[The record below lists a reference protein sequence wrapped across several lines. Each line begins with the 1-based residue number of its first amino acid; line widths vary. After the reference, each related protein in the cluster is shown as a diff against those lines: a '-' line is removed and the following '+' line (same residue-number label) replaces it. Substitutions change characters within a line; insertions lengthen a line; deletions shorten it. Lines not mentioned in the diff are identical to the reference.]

1 MKGLTM
7 KHRTITVLAAALLVG
22 ASACADLDVTNPN
35 APDRERAL
43 EDAGDLESL
52 ISGSFNAWW
61 SGQSAFG
68 GLRMA
73 LSTTAFE
80 HSAWPANEGMV
91 AFSALPRVAPSN
103 TTFWDF
109 YVNLSHPWD
118 QSYQAVSMAR
128 EGVLGLEDLRAEM
141 GPVRAARAEAFARFV
156 LGLGHGTVA
165 LLYNRGHVFDET
177 VPFDAMDPT
186 DIGEVVEYGALME
199 AALGYLAEA
208 ARIARENSFEL
219 PASWMSREM
228 TNEELA
234 EWAHAF
240 RAHFRAAVA
249 RTPDERAAV
258 DWAAVLA
265 DVAESGG
272 TSKRIQI
279 VSGGD
284 FDFGA
289 LTNMNAPL
297 WSQNNYHYTGMADQ
311 SGAYQDWIATP
322 VGDRTPF
329 VVVTPDQRFPQGAT
343 LDEQREGWEDAD
355 CPNEGLYWSVIGCS
369 GLGNET
375 LGAHHQQAARG
386 TWRWSNYRLHRYNDW
401 LTTGTR
407 SHAEISEVQLR
418 LLEAEAHFRMG
429 NEAAAVAIID
439 ETRMENGGLGTA
451 AANEDCVPRL
461 PDGSCGN
468 VLETLKWEWR
478 TELPHKGF
486 GSYYFS
492 ARGWGDLPEGTFLH
506 LPMPALDAELF
517 GEPVEETGG
526 VGGLDAAPVG
536 TYGF

>member
-1 MKGLTM
+1 
-7 KHRTITVLAAALLVG
+7 
-22 ASACADLDVTNPN
+22 
-35 APDRERAL
+35 
-43 EDAGDLESL
+43 
-52 ISGSFNAWW
+52 
-61 SGQSAFG
+61 
-68 GLRMA
+68 
-73 LSTTAFE
+73 
-80 HSAWPANEGMV
+80 
-91 AFSALPRVAPSN
+91 
-103 TTFWDF
+103 
-109 YVNLSHPWD
+109 
-118 QSYQAVSMAR
+118 
-128 EGVLGLEDLRAEM
+128 
-141 GPVRAARAEAFARFV
+141 
-156 LGLGHGTVA
+156 
-165 LLYNRGHVFDET
+165 
-177 VPFDAMDPT
+177 MDPT

-401 LTTGTR
+401 LTAGTR

-418 LLEAEAHFRMG
+418 LLEAEAVRRTRDALRVRPEVVVVEYEPRWDRRRVRPGPAQARYQTRFR
-429 NEAAAVAIID
+429 AHLH
-439 ETRMENGGLGTA
+439 RS
-451 AANEDCVPRL
+451 R
-461 PDGSCGN
+461 
-468 VLETLKWEWR
+468 
-478 TELPHKGF
+478 
-486 GSYYFS
+486 
-492 ARGWGDLPEGTFLH
+492 EGTHPCAVTLGH
-506 LPMPALDAELF
+506 LPL
-517 GEPVEETGG
+517 
-526 VGGLDAAPVG
+526 AAPGLQCQSVVNQTLEPASTG
-536 TYGF
+536 ARRRSASA